1 MAANL
6 VLRLGWAVYVSPDQ
20 KIVQQHVVLLL
31 GVAEVVRRFMWAALR
46 VENESL
52 KHERADPALHHL
64 HSWGGTHGVRLV

>member
-1 MAANL
+1 M
-6 VLRLGWAVYVSPDQ
+6 LRLGWAVYVSPDQ
-20 KIVQQHVVLLL
+20 QIVQQHVVLLL

-52 KHERADPALHHL
+52 KHERTDPALHHL